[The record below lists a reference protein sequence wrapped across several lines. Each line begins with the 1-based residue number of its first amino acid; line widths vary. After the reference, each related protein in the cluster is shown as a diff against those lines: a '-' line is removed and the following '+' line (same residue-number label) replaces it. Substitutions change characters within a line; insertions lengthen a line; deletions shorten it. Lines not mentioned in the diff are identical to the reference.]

1 MPLLRFDILEG
12 RTDKE
17 IGQLLDAAHEAM
29 VEAFGVPTSDRFQVV
44 HEHKPSRVRFDD
56 IGLGIKRSDKVVMLQ
71 LTAMPRSGKQKETF
85 YRLLAENLQKACGI
99 APEDV
104 IVSYL
109 GNGNDD
115 WSFGLGEAQFVSGR
129 LRA

>member
-12 RTDKE
+12 RTDEE
-17 IGQLLDAAHEAM
+17 IGKLLDAAHAAQ
-29 VEAFGVPTSDRFQVV
+29 VEAFGVPVSDRFQVV
-44 HEHKPSRVRFDD
+44 NEHKPSRVRFGD
-56 IGLGIKRSDKVVMLQ
+56 IGLGIKRSDKVVLLQ
-71 LTAMPRSGKQKETF
+71 ITAMPRSGKQKETF
-85 YRLLAENLQKACGI
+85 YRLLVEKLQAACGI

-129 LRA
+129 LRG

>member
-12 RTDKE
+12 RTDDE
-17 IGQLLDAAHEAM
+17 IGKILDAAHAAQ
-29 VEAFGVPTSDRFQVV
+29 VEAFGVPVSDRFQVV
-44 HEHKPSRVRFDD
+44 NEHKPSRVRFGD
-56 IGLGIKRSDKVVMLQ
+56 IGLGIKRSDKVVLLQ
-71 LTAMPRSGKQKETF
+71 ITAMPRSGSQKETF
-85 YRLLAENLQKACGI
+85 YRLLAENLQKDCGI
-99 APEDV
+99 DPEDV

>member
-12 RTDKE
+12 RTDDE
-17 IGQLLDAAHEAM
+17 IDQLLDAAHSAM
-29 VEAFGVPTSDRFQVV
+29 VEAFGVPDSDRFQVV
-44 HEHKPSRVRFDD
+44 HEHKPNRVRIGD
-56 IGLGIKRSDKVVMLQ
+56 IGLGIKRSDKVVLLQ
-71 LTAMPRSGKQKETF
+71 ITAMPRSGKQKETF
-85 YRLLAENLQKACGI
+85 YRLLAERLHAACGI

-115 WSFGLGEAQFVSGR
+115 WSFGMGEAQFVSGT

>member
-12 RTDKE
+12 RTDDE
-17 IGQLLDAAHEAM
+17 IGKLLDAAHAAQ
-29 VEAFGVPTSDRFQVV
+29 VEAFGVPVSDRFQVV
-44 HEHKPSRVRFDD
+44 NEHKPSHVRFGD
-56 IGLGIKRSDKVVMLQ
+56 IGLGIKRSDKVVLLQ
-71 LTAMPRSGKQKETF
+71 ITAMPRSGKQKETF
-85 YRLLAENLQKACGI
+85 YRLLVEKLQAACGI

>member
-12 RTDKE
+12 WTDDE
-17 IGQLLDAAHEAM
+17 ISRMLDAGHAAQ
-29 VEAFGVPTSDRFQVV
+29 VEAFGVPESDRFQVV
-44 HEHKPSRVRFDD
+44 NEHKPNRVRFGD
-56 IGLGIKRSDKVVMLQ
+56 IGLGIERSEKVVLLQ
-71 LTAMPRSGKQKETF
+71 ITAMPRSGKQKETF
-85 YRLLAENLQKACGI
+85 YKLLAEKLQAACGI

-115 WSFGLGEAQFVSGR
+115 WSFGMGEAQFVSGR

>member
-1 MPLLRFDILEG
+1 
-12 RTDKE
+12 
-17 IGQLLDAAHEAM
+17 M
-29 VEAFGVPTSDRFQVV
+29 VEAFGVPDSDRFQVV
-44 HEHKPSRVRFDD
+44 HEHKPSRVRFGD
-56 IGLGIKRSDKVVMLQ
+56 IGLGIKRSDKVVLLQ
-71 LTAMPRSGKQKETF
+71 ITAMPRSGKQKETF
-85 YRLLAENLQKACGI
+85 YRLLAERLHAACGI

-115 WSFGLGEAQFVSGR
+115 WSFGMGEAQFVSGR

>member
-12 RTDKE
+12 RTDDE
-17 IGQLLDAAHEAM
+17 IGKLLDAAHAAQ
-29 VEAFGVPTSDRFQVV
+29 VEAFGVPESDRFQVV
-44 HEHKPSRVRFDD
+44 NEHKPSRVRFGD
-56 IGLGIKRSDKVVMLQ
+56 IGLGIERSDKVVLLQ
-71 LTAMPRSGKQKETF
+71 ITAMPRSGKQKETF
-85 YRLLAENLQKACGI
+85 YRLLVEKLQAACGI

-115 WSFGLGEAQFVSGR
+115 WSFGMGEAQFVSGR

>member
-1 MPLLRFDILEG
+1 
-12 RTDKE
+12 
-17 IGQLLDAAHEAM
+17 
-29 VEAFGVPTSDRFQVV
+29 
-44 HEHKPSRVRFDD
+44 
-56 IGLGIKRSDKVVMLQ
+56 
-71 LTAMPRSGKQKETF
+71 MPRSGKQKETF
-85 YRLLAENLQKACGI
+85 YRLLVEKLQAACGI

-115 WSFGLGEAQFVSGR
+115 WSFGMGEAQFVSGR

>member
-12 RTDKE
+12 RTENE
-17 IGQLLDAAHEAM
+17 IGQLLDAAHTAM
-29 VEAFGVPTSDRFQVV
+29 VEAFGVPSSDRFQVV
-44 HEHKPSRVRFDD
+44 HEHKPSRVRFED

-71 LTAMPRSGKQKETF
+71 ITAMPRSGKQKETF
-85 YRLLAENLQKACGI
+85 YRLLAENLKTACGI

>member
-12 RTDKE
+12 RTDDE
-17 IGQLLDAAHEAM
+17 IVRFSTPDMRPRWSFRRAG
-29 VEAFGVPTSDRFQVV
+29 SDRFQVV
-44 HEHKPSRVRFDD
+44 HEHKPSRVRFGD
-56 IGLGIKRSDKVVMLQ
+56 IGLGIERSDKVILLQ
-71 LTAMPRSGKQKETF
+71 ITAMPRSGKQKETF
-85 YRLLAENLQKACGI
+85 YRLLAERSHAACGI

-115 WSFGLGEAQFVSGR
+115 WSFGMGEAQFVSGR

>member
-12 RTDKE
+12 RTDDE
-17 IGQLLDAAHEAM
+17 IGQLLDAAHTAM
-29 VEAFGVPTSDRFQVV
+29 VEAFGVPLSDRFQVV
-44 HEHKPSRVRFDD
+44 HEHKPSRVRFGD
-56 IGLGIKRSDKVVMLQ
+56 IGLGIERSDKVVLLQ
-71 LTAMPRSGKQKETF
+71 ITAMPRSGKQKETF
-85 YRLLAENLQKACGI
+85 YRLLVERLHAACGI

-115 WSFGLGEAQFVSGR
+115 WSFGQGEAQFVSGR

>member
-1 MPLLRFDILEG
+1 MP
-12 RTDKE
+12 
-17 IGQLLDAAHEAM
+17 
-29 VEAFGVPTSDRFQVV
+29 VSDRFQVV
-44 HEHKPSRVRFDD
+44 HEHKPSRVRIGD
-56 IGLGIKRSDKVVMLQ
+56 IGLGIKRSDKVVLLQ
-71 LTAMPRSGKQKETF
+71 ITAMPRSGKQKETF
-85 YRLLAENLQKACGI
+85 YRLLVEKLQAACGI

-115 WSFGLGEAQFVSGR
+115 WSFGMGEAQFVSGR

>member
-1 MPLLRFDILEG
+1 MPLW
-12 RTDKE
+12 T
-17 IGQLLDAAHEAM
+17 GQPLAYPTVQKTGAAAVVLL
-29 VEAFGVPTSDRFQVV
+29 Q
-44 HEHKPSRVRFDD
+44 
-56 IGLGIKRSDKVVMLQ
+56 I
-71 LTAMPRSGKQKETF
+71 TAMPRSGKQKETF
-85 YRLLAENLQKACGI
+85 YRLLVEKLQAACGI

-115 WSFGLGEAQFVSGR
+115 WSFGMGEAQFVSGR

>member
-12 RTDKE
+12 RTDDE
-17 IGQLLDAAHEAM
+17 IGKLLDAAHAAQ
-29 VEAFGVPTSDRFQVV
+29 VEAFGVPVSDRFPVV
-44 HEHKPSRVRFDD
+44 NEHKPSHVRFGD
-56 IGLGIKRSDKVVMLQ
+56 IGLGIKRSDKVVLLQ
-71 LTAMPRSGKQKETF
+71 ITAMPRSGKQKETF
-85 YRLLAENLQKACGI
+85 YRLLVEKLQAACGI

>member
-12 RTDKE
+12 RTDDE
-17 IGQLLDAAHEAM
+17 IDQLLDAAHSAM
-29 VEAFGVPTSDRFQVV
+29 VEAFGVPDSDRFQVV
-44 HEHKPSRVRFDD
+44 HEHKPSRVRIGD
-56 IGLGIKRSDKVVMLQ
+56 IGLGIKRSDKVVLLQ
-71 LTAMPRSGKQKETF
+71 ITAMPRSGKQKETF
-85 YRLLAENLQKACGI
+85 YRLLAERLHANCGI

-115 WSFGLGEAQFVSGR
+115 WSFGMGEAQFVSGT

>member
-1 MPLLRFDILEG
+1 
-12 RTDKE
+12 
-17 IGQLLDAAHEAM
+17 
-29 VEAFGVPTSDRFQVV
+29 
-44 HEHKPSRVRFDD
+44 
-56 IGLGIKRSDKVVMLQ
+56 
-71 LTAMPRSGKQKETF
+71 MPRSGKQKETF
-85 YRLLAENLQKACGI
+85 YRLFAERLHAACGI

-115 WSFGLGEAQFVSGR
+115 WSFGMGEAQFVSGR

>member
-12 RTDKE
+12 RTDDE
-17 IGQLLDAAHEAM
+17 IGQLLDAAHTAM
-29 VEAFGVPTSDRFQVV
+29 VEAFGVPVSDRFQVV
-44 HEHKPSRVRFDD
+44 NEHKPSRVRFGD
-56 IGLGIKRSDKVVMLQ
+56 IGLGITRSDKVVLLQ
-71 LTAMPRSGKQKETF
+71 ITAMPRSGKQKETF
-85 YRLLAENLQKACGI
+85 YRLLAERLHAACGI

-115 WSFGLGEAQFVSGR
+115 WSFGMGEAQFVSGR

>member
-12 RTDKE
+12 RTDDE
-17 IGQLLDAAHEAM
+17 IGKLLDAAHPAQ
-29 VEAFGVPTSDRFQVV
+29 VEAFGVPVSDRFQVV
-44 HEHKPSRVRFDD
+44 NEHKPSHVGFGD
-56 IGLGIKRSDKVVMLQ
+56 IGLGIKRSDKVVLLQ
-71 LTAMPRSGKQKETF
+71 ITAMPRSGKQKETF
-85 YRLLAENLQKACGI
+85 YRLLVEKLQAACGI